1 MAVVPASR
9 RTPAHAH
16 AHSHVHAHVHRP
28 AHAPAQKPPKPDLRV
43 VDERDHGRRLGIGA
57 ITTLVIG
64 AVFTVLFGLVVFH
77 TILVQ
82 NQQRLDKLDEGVRTE
97 QARYQQLRLQVAQLE
112 APQRIV
118 DVATQKLGMV
128 PPDTTTYLTP
138 SADDAAAAATSASSG
153 PQAGDA
159 NDLTTPQ
166 DGPSQWPQVK
176 PYLGATP

>member
-1 MAVVPASR
+1 MAVVPAPR
-9 RTPAHAH
+9 RAHA
-16 AHSHVHAHVHRP
+16 HRP
-28 AHAPAQKPPKPDLRV
+28 AHAPVKPPKPDLRV
-43 VDERDHGRRLGIGA
+43 VDERAPRRRLGIGA

-64 AVFTVLFGLVVFH
+64 ALFTVLFGLVVFH

-82 NQQRLDKLDEGVRTE
+82 NQQRLDKIDSSVRTE

-138 SADDAAAAATSASSG
+138 SAGDAAAATASPSSG
-153 PQAGDA
+153 QPRAGEA
-159 NDLTTPQ
+159 NDLTTPA